1 MQSIATTK
9 KYYFIGTA
17 AILFILV
24 YKISDDI
31 GELKIIFNSILF
43 SFNVIFDS
51 RWHFCLYMC
60 RFEAHLLEVRYR

>member
-31 GELKIIFNSILF
+31 GELKIIFNSKPF
-43 SFNVIFDS
+43 SFNVPFLIPVGTFAYTCVDS
-51 RWHFCLYMC
+51 KPIC
-60 RFEAHLLEVRYR
+60 